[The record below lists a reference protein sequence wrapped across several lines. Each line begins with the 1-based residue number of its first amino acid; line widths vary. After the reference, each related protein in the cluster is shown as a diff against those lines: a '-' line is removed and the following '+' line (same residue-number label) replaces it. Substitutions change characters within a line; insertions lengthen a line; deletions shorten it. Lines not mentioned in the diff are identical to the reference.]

1 VRDVVRFQSTF
12 KCCNKLVQ
20 SLATSLLILL
30 ACGSPAV
37 AQDDS
42 SKGVAETNTVH
53 TDFRTPGPWFLI
65 PYHSPAVKAARTTDS
80 DRLAELIR
88 GDTLYLTL
96 EDAIDLAI
104 ENNFDV
110 EIQRFDHEFAL
121 TDIMR
126 SKGGGLL
133 RGITTTI
140 TEMPSGEGGPGEP
153 LLTTVGGYSPVIQ
166 LPSSA
171 ANLATITSTTTDLSV
186 TGSTAP
192 ASSTTGPI
200 TSTLGLSNGP
210 AVPQFDPEIVGQVS
224 ISQQIMPQPSSF
236 GTGSNVEESHGLLVN
251 VGYQQSFSPGT
262 QLMVTTNS
270 NSINSSSMSNNLN
283 PSTSGYFDVS
293 IVQPLLQG
301 FGIRMNR
308 RFIRVAKNEDKIAD
322 YVFRQ
327 QLISTVS
334 DITRLYWDFVS
345 LTADLKVKRESLAEA
360 RRLYEDTRNRVEQGT
375 QAPVQL
381 TSAQAQVATS
391 LQDFI
396 NSEGLVL
403 QQELLLKELLT
414 RRGISEPR
422 IAKAKIEALT
432 AIQTPDRDTIDP
444 LGTLLQQAIENRPDL
459 RLAQVQLENTNISL
473 EGSRNDVLP
482 QLDVV
487 ASMQNNGLAGSANP
501 NASSSTMPASSGLM
515 GGYGTVE
522 QQIFSRDYPSY
533 SVGVQ
538 LNIPLRNRVARSDL
552 TRDELQKHQTEVR
565 INQLHSQVRLQVGN
579 AEIAVRQARNSYEAA
594 VEARILQQQALDV
607 EQARYDEG
615 VDTAFD
621 LIQYERNLAQ
631 AESAEVSA
639 LGVYAKS
646 KSALERAVGL
656 TLKNNNVSVEEAY
669 DGKVSRPPST
679 LPAVEPAR

>member
-1 VRDVVRFQSTF
+1 MGFQFLFEYF
-12 KCCNKLVQ
+12 KHLIQ
-20 SLATSLLILL
+20 RLALAVLILS
-30 ACGSPAV
+30 ACASTAV

-53 TDFRTPGPWFLI
+53 TDFHTPGPWFLI
-65 PYHSPAVKAARTTDS
+65 PYHTPAVKGARTTDS
-80 DRLAELIR
+80 DRLSELIR

-96 EDAIDLAI
+96 QDAIDLAI

-133 RGITTTI
+133 RGVSTTI
-140 TEMPSGEGGPGEP
+140 TELPSGEGGPGEP

-171 ANLATITSTTTDLSV
+171 ANLATITSTATDLSV

-192 ASSTTGPI
+192 SSSTNGPL
-200 TSTLGLSNGP
+200 TSALGLSNGP
-210 AVPQFDPEIVGQVS
+210 AVPQFDPEIVGQIA
-224 ISQQIMPQPSSF
+224 ISQQIMPQPSPFTS
-236 GTGSNVEESHGLLVN
+236 GSNVEESHGLLVN
-251 VGYQQSFSPGT
+251 VGYQQGFSPGT

-270 NSINSSSMSNNLN
+270 DATNSSSTHNNLN
-283 PSTSGYFDVS
+283 PSTSGYLNVS

-308 RFIRVAKNEDKIAD
+308 RFIRIARNEDKIAD

-345 LTADLKVKRESLAEA
+345 LTADLKVKRESLEAA

-375 QAPVQL
+375 QAPLQL
-381 TSAQAQVATS
+381 TSAQAQLATS
-391 LQDFI
+391 RQDYI

-414 RRGISEPR
+414 RRGISDPR
-422 IAKAKIEALT
+422 VATAKIEALT
-432 AIQTPDRDTIDP
+432 AIQSPDNDTIDP
-444 LGTLLQQAIENRPDL
+444 LGSLLQQAIENRPDL
-459 RLAQVQLENTNISL
+459 RLAHVQLENTNISL
-473 EGSRNDVLP
+473 EGSRNEVLP
-482 QLDVV
+482 ELNLV
-487 ASMQNNGLAGSANP
+487 ANMQNNGLAGSANP
-501 NASSSTMPASSGLM
+501 NAASGTMPASSGLM

-522 QQIFSRDYPSY
+522 QQIFNRDYPSY

-538 LNIPLRNRVARSDL
+538 LNIPVRNRVARSDL
-552 TRDELQKHQTEVR
+552 VRDELQKRQTQVR
-565 INQLHSQVRLQVGN
+565 IDQLDSQVRLQVGN

-594 VEARILQQQALDV
+594 VETRILQRQALDV

-615 VDTAFD
+615 VDTAYD

-631 AESAEVSA
+631 AESAEVTA
-639 LGVYAKS
+639 LGVYAKA
-646 KSALERAVGL
+646 KAALERAVGL
-656 TLKNNNVSVEEAY
+656 TLKNNNLDIGEAY
-669 DGKVSRPPST
+669 DGRMSHPPGT
-679 LPAVEPAR
+679 LPTK

>member
-1 VRDVVRFQSTF
+1 MQFQF
-12 KCCNKLVQ
+12 KFKYFKHFIPMMTP
-20 SLATSLLILL
+20 AMLILM
-30 ACGSPAV
+30 ACASTAV

-65 PYHSPAVKAARTTDS
+65 PYHTPAVKAARTADS
-80 DRLAELIR
+80 DRLSELIR

-96 EDAIDLAI
+96 QDAIDLAI

-121 TDIMR
+121 TDITR

-133 RGITTTI
+133 RGISTTI
-140 TEMPSGEGGPGEP
+140 TELPSGEGGPGEP

-171 ANLATITSTTTDLSV
+171 ASLATITSTTTDLSV

-192 ASSTTGPI
+192 ASSTNGPI
-200 TSTLGLSNGP
+200 VSTLGLSNGP
-210 AVPQFDPEIVGQVS
+210 AVPQFDPAIVGQIA
-224 ISQQIMPQPSSF
+224 ISQQIMPQASSF

-251 VGYQQSFSPGT
+251 VGYQQGFSPGT

-270 NSINSSSMSNNLN
+270 NATNSSSMGNNLN
-283 PSTSGYFDVS
+283 PSTSGYFNVS

-301 FGIRMNR
+301 FGIRVNR
-308 RFIRVAKNEDKIAD
+308 RFIRIAKNEDRIAD

-345 LTADLKVKRESLAEA
+345 LTADLRVKRESLAA
-360 RRLYEDTRNRVEQGT
+360 AQRLYEDTQNRVEQGT
-375 QAPVQL
+375 QAPLQL
-381 TSAQAQVATS
+381 TSAQAQLATS
-391 LQDFI
+391 RQDYI

-414 RRGISEPR
+414 RRGISDPR
-422 IAKAKIEALT
+422 IANAKIEALT
-432 AIQTPDRDTIDP
+432 AIQSPGNDTIDP
-444 LGTLLQQAIENRPDL
+444 LGTLLQQATENRPDL
-459 RLAQVQLENTNISL
+459 RLAHVQLENTNISL

-482 QLDVV
+482 ELNLV
-487 ASMQNNGLAGSANP
+487 ASMQNNGLAGSANS
-501 NASSSTMPASSGLM
+501 NASSGTMSAGSGLM

-522 QQIFSRDYPSY
+522 QQIFNRDYPSY

-538 LNIPLRNRVARSDL
+538 LNLPLRNRVARSDL
-552 TRDELQKHQTEVR
+552 TRDELQKRQTQVR
-565 INQLHSQVRLQVGN
+565 INQLDSQVRLQVGN
-579 AEIAVRQARNSYEAA
+579 AQIAVRQARNSYEAA
-594 VEARILQQQALDV
+594 VEARKLQQQALDV

-615 VDTAFD
+615 VDTAYD

-656 TLKNNNVSVEEAY
+656 TLKNNNVSIDEAY

-679 LPAVEPAR
+679 LPPLEPAR

>member
-1 VRDVVRFQSTF
+1 VRFQFTF
-12 KCCNKLVQ
+12 KYSNKLVQ
-20 SLATSLLILL
+20 SLAISLFVLL
-30 ACGSPAV
+30 TCASPAV
-37 AQDDS
+37 AQDDA

-53 TDFRTPGPWFLI
+53 TDFHTPGPWFLI
-65 PYHSPAVKAARTTDS
+65 PYHTPAVTGARATDS
-80 DRLAELIR
+80 DRLSELIR

-96 EDAIDLAI
+96 QDAIDLAV

-133 RGITTTI
+133 RGVSTTI
-140 TEMPSGEGGPGEP
+140 TELPSGEGGPGEP

-171 ANLATITSTTTDLSV
+171 ANLATITSTATDLSV

-192 ASSTTGPI
+192 SSSTNGPL
-200 TSTLGLSNGP
+200 TSALGLSNGP
-210 AVPQFDPEIVGQVS
+210 TVPQFDPVIVGQIA
-224 ISQQIMPQPSSF
+224 ISQQIMPQPSPFTS
-236 GTGSNVEESHGLLVN
+236 GSNVEESHGLLVN
-251 VGYQQSFSPGT
+251 VGYQQGFSPGT
-262 QLMVTTNS
+262 QLIVTTNS
-270 NSINSSSMSNNLN
+270 DATNSSSTHNNLN
-283 PSTSGYFDVS
+283 PSTSGYLNVS

-308 RFIRVAKNEDKIAD
+308 RFIRIAKNEDKIAD

-345 LTADLKVKRESLAEA
+345 LTADLKVKRESLEA
-360 RRLYEDTRNRVEQGT
+360 SRRLYEDTRNRVEQGT
-375 QAPVQL
+375 QAPLQL
-381 TSAQAQVATS
+381 TSAQAQLATS
-391 LQDFI
+391 RQDYI

-414 RRGISEPR
+414 RRGISDPR
-422 IAKAKIEALT
+422 VATAKIEALT
-432 AIQTPDRDTIDP
+432 AIQSPDNDRIDP
-444 LGTLLQQAIENRPDL
+444 LGSLLQQAIENRPDL
-459 RLAQVQLENTNISL
+459 RLAHVQLENTDISL
-473 EGSRNDVLP
+473 EGSRNEVLP
-482 QLDVV
+482 ELNLV
-487 ASMQNNGLAGSANP
+487 ANMQNNGLAGSANS
-501 NASSSTMPASSGLM
+501 NAASGTMPASSGLM

-522 QQIFSRDYPSY
+522 QQIFNRDYPSY

-552 TRDELQKHQTEVR
+552 VRDELQKRQTQVR
-565 INQLHSQVRLQVGN
+565 INQLDSQVRLQVGN

-594 VEARILQQQALDV
+594 VETRILQRQALNV

-615 VDTAFD
+615 VDTAYD

-631 AESAEVSA
+631 AASAEVTA
-639 LGVYAKS
+639 LGVYAKA

-656 TLKNNNVSVEEAY
+656 TLKNNNVNIDEAY
-669 DGKVSRPPST
+669 DGKVSRARST
-679 LPAVEPAR
+679 LPAQ

>member
-1 VRDVVRFQSTF
+1 VRLKFTF
-12 KCCNKLVQ
+12 MCLMKALRAF
-20 SLATSLLILL
+20 ATAILIL
-30 ACGSPAV
+30 AGYVAAAN

-42 SKGVAETNTVH
+42 SKGTAETTTVH
-53 TDFRTPGPWFLI
+53 MDFRTPGPWFLV
-65 PYHSPAVKAARTTDS
+65 PYHTPAVKGARTTDS
-80 DRLAELIR
+80 DRLSELIR

-96 EDAIDLAI
+96 QDAIDLSI

-133 RGITTTI
+133 RGVTTTV

-171 ANLATITSTTTDLSV
+171 ANLATITSTTSDLSV

-192 ASSTTGPI
+192 ASSTNGPI
-200 TSTLGLSNGP
+200 VSTLGLSNGP
-210 AVPQFDPEIVGQVS
+210 AIPQFDPSIVGQAV
-224 ISQQIMPQPSSF
+224 ISQQIMPEPSSF
-236 GTGSNVEESHGLLVN
+236 GTGSNIQENHGLLAS
-251 VGYQQSFSPGT
+251 VGYQQGFSPGT
-262 QLMVTTNS
+262 QLMVTSSTNA
-270 NSINSSSMSNNLN
+270 NNSSSMGNNLN
-283 PSTSGYFDVS
+283 PSTSGYLNVS

-308 RFIRVAKNEDKIAD
+308 RFIRIAKNEDKIAD

-334 DITRLYWDFVS
+334 DVTRLYWDFVS
-345 LTADLKVKRESLAEA
+345 LTADLKVKRKSLAA
-360 RRLYEDTRNRVEQGT
+360 AQRLYEDTRNRVEQGT
-375 QAPVQL
+375 QAPLQL

-391 LQDFI
+391 RQDYI

-414 RRGISEPR
+414 RRGISDPR
-422 IAKAKIEALT
+422 VANAKIEALT
-432 AIQTPDRDTIDP
+432 SIPSPENDTIDP
-444 LGTLLQQAIENRPDL
+444 LGTLLQQAVENRPDL
-459 RLAQVQLENTNISL
+459 RLAHVQLENTNISL
-473 EGSRNDVLP
+473 EGSRNEVLP
-482 QLDVV
+482 ELNLI
-487 ASMQNNGLAGSANP
+487 ATMQNNGLAGSANP
-501 NASSSTMPASSGLM
+501 NASSTTTPASSNLM

-522 QQIFSRDYPSY
+522 QQIFRRDFPSY

-538 LNIPLRNRVARSDL
+538 LNIPVRNRVARSDL
-552 TRDELQKHQTEVR
+552 TRDELQKRQTEVR
-565 INQLHSQVRLQVGN
+565 INQLDSQVRLQVGN
-579 AEIAVRQARNSYEAA
+579 AQIAVQQARNSYEAA
-594 VEARILQQQALDV
+594 VETRKLQQQALDV

-615 VDTAFD
+615 VDTAYD
-621 LIQYERNLAQ
+621 LIQFERNLAQ

-656 TLKNNNVSVEEAY
+656 TLKNNDVNIEEAY

-679 LPAVEPAR
+679 LPTQ

>member
-1 VRDVVRFQSTF
+1 VRFQFTF
-12 KCCNKLVQ
+12 KCSNKLVQ
-20 SLATSLLILL
+20 SLATGLLILL
-30 ACGSPAV
+30 TWASPVA

-42 SKGVAETNTVH
+42 SKGVAETTTVH

-65 PYHSPAVKAARTTDS
+65 PYHSPAVKAARTGDS
-80 DRLAELIR
+80 DRLSELIR

-96 EDAIDLAI
+96 QDAIDLAI

-133 RGITTTI
+133 RGITTTVS
-140 TEMPSGEGGPGEP
+140 EMPSGEGGPGEP

-171 ANLATITSTTTDLSV
+171 ANLATITSTSSDLSV

-192 ASSTTGPI
+192 ASSTNGPI

-210 AVPQFDPEIVGQVS
+210 TVPQFDPDIVGQIA
-224 ISQQIMPQPSSF
+224 ISQQIMPQPTSF
-236 GTGSNVEESHGLLVN
+236 ATGSNVEENHGLLVN
-251 VGYQQSFSPGT
+251 VGYQQGFSPGT

-270 NSINSSSMSNNLN
+270 DAINSNSTHNNLN
-283 PSTSGYFDVS
+283 PSTSGYLNVS

-308 RFIRVAKNEDKIAD
+308 RFIRIAKNEDKIAD

-360 RRLYEDTRNRVEQGT
+360 QRLYEDTRNRVEQGT

-391 LQDFI
+391 RQDFI

-414 RRGISEPR
+414 RRGISDPR
-422 IAKAKIEALT
+422 VAKAKIEALT
-432 AIQTPDRDTIDP
+432 AIQSPDNDTIDP

-459 RLAQVQLENTNISL
+459 RLAHVQLENTNISL
-473 EGSRNDVLP
+473 EGSRNEVLP
-482 QLDVV
+482 ELNLV

-501 NASSSTMPASSGLM
+501 NAASGTTPASAGLM

-522 QQIFSRDYPSY
+522 QQIFNRDYPSY

-552 TRDELQKHQTEVR
+552 TRDELQKRQTEVR
-565 INQLHSQVRLQVGN
+565 INQLDSQVRLQVGN
-579 AEIAVRQARNSYEAA
+579 AEIAVRQARSAYEAA
-594 VEARILQQQALDV
+594 VEARVLQQQALDV

-615 VDTAFD
+615 VDTAYD

-656 TLKNNNVSVEEAY
+656 TLKNNNVSIEEAY
-669 DGKVSRPPST
+669 DGKVSHPPST